1 MPVKHLHLK
10 HLQYGRQDQI
20 VLAVNA
26 VLLTVFMLAVVYPF
40 VYVISCSFSS
50 GDALVRGEVWL
61 LPKNLSLEGY
71 RLVFA
76 YTPIWTGYRNS
87 ILYAAAVTVLNIIM
101 TIMAAYPLSRK
112 DLDGGRIFMAFFTIP
127 MLFSGGLIPGYM
139 LVSNL
144 GLLNTPWAL
153 ILPSAM
159 SVFNVIVMRTYFQN
173 SIPAELLEAA
183 KLDGCS
189 DIQFVV
195 KIVTPLSGAI
205 IAVIALWVAVGTWNS
220 YFSALIYIND
230 RKLYPLQIILRELLL
245 VTANIDFTSTT
256 IDPRQLE
263 RSQYLSHLLRY
274 GTIIV
279 GSLPLMIMYPF
290 VQKYFV
296 KGVMIGS
303 IKG

>member
-1 MPVKHLHLK
+1 MKNLH
-10 HLQYGRQDQI
+10 YSPQDRI

-26 VLLTVFMLAVVYPF
+26 VLLTIFMVVVLYPF
-40 VYVISCSFSS
+40 IYVVSCSFSS

-87 ILYAAAVTVLNIIM
+87 IIYTAAVTVFNILM
-101 TIMAAYPLSRK
+101 TVMAAYPLSRR
-112 DLDGGRIFMAFFTIP
+112 DLDGGKIIIAFFTIP
-127 MLFSGGLIPGYM
+127 MLFSGGLIPSYM
-139 LVSNL
+139 LVSGL
-144 GLLNTPWAL
+144 GLLNTPWAI
-153 ILPSAM
+153 ILPGSM
-159 SVFNVIVMRTYFQN
+159 SVFNVIVMRTYFRN

-183 KLDGCS
+183 KIDGCS

-195 KIVTPLSGAI
+195 RIVTPLSGAI
-205 IAVIALWVAVGTWNS
+205 IAVVALWVAVGSWNS
-220 YFSALIYIND
+220 YFSALIYLND

-245 VTANIDFTSTT
+245 VTANIDFTSTS

-274 GTIIV
+274 GTIII

>member
-1 MPVKHLHLK
+1 
-10 HLQYGRQDQI
+10 
-20 VLAVNA
+20 
-26 VLLTVFMLAVVYPF
+26 
-40 VYVISCSFSS
+40 
-50 GDALVRGEVWL
+50 VRGEVWL

-87 ILYAAAVTVLNIIM
+87 IIYTVAVTILNILM
-101 TIMAAYPLSRK
+101 TVMAAYPLSRR
-112 DLDGGRIFMAFFTIP
+112 DLDGSKIIIAFFTIP
-127 MLFSGGLIPGYM
+127 MLFSGGLIPSYM
-139 LVSNL
+139 LVNGL
-144 GLLNTPWAL
+144 GLLNTPWAI
-153 ILPSAM
+153 ILPGSM
-159 SVFNVIVMRTYFQN
+159 SVFNVIVMRTYFRN

-183 KLDGCS
+183 KIDGCS
-189 DIQFVV
+189 DIQFLVR
-195 KIVTPLSGAI
+195 IVTPLSGAI
-205 IAVIALWVAVGTWNS
+205 IAVVALWVAVGSWNS
-220 YFSALIYIND
+220 YFSALIYLND

-245 VTANIDFTSTT
+245 VTANIDFTSTS

-263 RSQYLSHLLRY
+263 RSLYLSHLLRY
-274 GTIIV
+274 GTIII

>member
-1 MPVKHLHLK
+1 MKHLHLK

>member
-1 MPVKHLHLK
+1 MGDRLL
-10 HLQYGRQDQI
+10 LT
-20 VLAVNA
+20 VNA
-26 VLLTVFMLAVVYPF
+26 VLLTMFTLAVLYPF

-50 GDALVRGEVWL
+50 GDALVQGKVWL
-61 LPKNLSLEGY
+61 FPKNPSLEGY
-71 RLVFA
+71 KLVFA

-87 ILYAAAVTVLNIIM
+87 IFYAVTVTVLNIVM

-112 DLDGGRIFMAFFTIP
+112 DLDGGRIFITFFMIP
-127 MLFSGGLIPGYM
+127 MLFSGGLIPSYM
-139 LVSNL
+139 LVNRL
-144 GLLNTPWAL
+144 GLLNSPWAI
-153 ILPSAM
+153 ILPGAL

-183 KLDGCS
+183 KIDGCS

-195 KIVTPLSGAI
+195 RIVVPLSGAI
-205 IAVIALWVAVGTWNS
+205 IAVIALWVAVGSWNS
-220 YFSALIYIND
+220 YFSALIYLND

-245 VTANIDFTSTT
+245 VTSNIDFTSTN

-263 RSQYLSHLLRY
+263 RNLYMSHLLRY

>member
-1 MPVKHLHLK
+1 MKRK
-10 HLQYGRQDQI
+10 HLQSSLGDRL
-20 VLAVNA
+20 VLGVNA
-26 VLLTVFMLAVVYPF
+26 VLLTLFMLAVLYPF

-50 GDALVRGEVWL
+50 GSALVQGKVWL
-61 LPKNLSLEGY
+61 LPKNPSLEGY
-71 RLVFA
+71 KLVFA

-87 ILYAAAVTVLNIIM
+87 IFYAVVITILNIVM

-112 DLDGGRIFMAFFTIP
+112 DLDGGKILITFFMIP
-127 MLFSGGLIPGYM
+127 MLFSGGLIPSYM
-139 LVSNL
+139 LVNNL
-144 GLLNTPWAL
+144 GLLNTPWAI
-153 ILPSAM
+153 ILPGSL

-183 KLDGCS
+183 KIDGCS
-189 DIQFVV
+189 DIQFVLR
-195 KIVTPLSGAI
+195 IVAPLSGAI
-205 IAVIALWVAVGTWNS
+205 IAVIALWVAVGSWNS
-220 YFSALIYIND
+220 YFSALIYLND

-245 VTANIDFTSTT
+245 VTSNIDFTSTN

-263 RSQYLSHLLRY
+263 RNQYMSHLLRY

>member
-1 MPVKHLHLK
+1 MKRK
-10 HLQYGRQDQI
+10 HLQSSLGDRL
-20 VLAVNA
+20 VLGVNA
-26 VLLTVFMLAVVYPF
+26 VLLTLFMLAVLYPF

-50 GDALVRGEVWL
+50 GSALVQGKVWL
-61 LPKNLSLEGY
+61 LPKNPSLEGY
-71 RLVFA
+71 KLVFA

-87 ILYAAAVTVLNIIM
+87 IFYAVVITILNIVM

-112 DLDGGRIFMAFFTIP
+112 DLDGGKILITFFMIP
-127 MLFSGGLIPGYM
+127 MLFSGGLIPSYM
-139 LVSNL
+139 LVNRL
-144 GLLNTPWAL
+144 GLLNTPWAI
-153 ILPSAM
+153 ILPGSL

-183 KLDGCS
+183 KIDGCS
-189 DIQFVV
+189 DIQFVLR
-195 KIVTPLSGAI
+195 IVAPLSGAI
-205 IAVIALWVAVGTWNS
+205 IAVIALWVAVGSWNS
-220 YFSALIYIND
+220 YFSALIYLND

-245 VTANIDFTSTT
+245 VTSNIDFTSTN

-263 RSQYLSHLLRY
+263 RNQYMSHLLRY